1 MGQSNQ
7 SRGAQTGLILD
18 TNSVPPVQTPCLARA
33 QFHRRSRKADRRG
46 STRGCLP
53 QLTGAVLCIRRS
65 ASSLVRTGTNIQ
77 MMHDQQPRSTSTFD
91 YVVVGTGAA
100 GAIVS
105 ARLSEDPGISVC
117 ALASGLIGMVQ
128 LVRSHLV
135 EAFEHG
141 FAPVVSI
148 ARQTSGAKFTPRTIS
163 TSLRA

>member
-1 MGQSNQ
+1 
-7 SRGAQTGLILD
+7 
-18 TNSVPPVQTPCLARA
+18 
-33 QFHRRSRKADRRG
+33 
-46 STRGCLP
+46 
-53 QLTGAVLCIRRS
+53 
-65 ASSLVRTGTNIQ
+65 

-117 ALASGLIGMVQ
+117 ALDSGLIGMVQ
-128 LVRSHLV
+128 LVPSHLV

-141 FAPVVSI
+141 LAPVISI